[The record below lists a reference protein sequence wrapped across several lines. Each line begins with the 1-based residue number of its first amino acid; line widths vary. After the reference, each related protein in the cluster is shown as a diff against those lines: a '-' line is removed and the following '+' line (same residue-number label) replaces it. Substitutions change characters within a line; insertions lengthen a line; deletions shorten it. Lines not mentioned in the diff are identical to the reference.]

1 MYKANSIT
9 VDDCYEFLSAA
20 KKLAETYPENL
31 HKGLC
36 GSILWHTPCDKDV
49 PVTRIMYALMKEN
62 SSEFINGIGPDNE
75 FTEHRLYFLLF
86 ILQLSPL
93 DLHNIIYSRK

>member
-1 MYKANSIT
+1 MHAVNSIT
-9 VDDCYEFLSAA
+9 LDDCYEFLLAA
-20 KKLAETYPENL
+20 KKLAETYPEKL

-36 GSILWHTPCDKDV
+36 WSILWHIPFDKEV
-49 PVTRIMYALMKEN
+49 PVTRIMYPLMKEN
-62 SSEFINGIGPDNE
+62 TKEFVIGIGPANE

-93 DLHNIIYSRK
+93 ELHDIIYSRK